1 MLRDMI
7 HATPE
12 TAKRLKKAGFPQP
25 KPDEGQVW
33 YNSAG
38 TVYVVTYSYGKTC
51 DYVVRGSNNVWI
63 ERGLNDGEVFAP
75 TATDIL
81 AHLPG
86 WSLEYTENGWVCFES
101 ILGGHR
107 DFTPNSNPAEA
118 AAEAWFFEQANM
130 TQ

>member
-1 MLRDMI
+1 MT
-7 HATPE
+7 HVTFE
-12 TAKRLKKAGFPQP
+12 TAKRLKEAGFPQP
-25 KPDEGQVW
+25 EQTVPG
-33 YNSAG
+33 SAWF
-38 TVYVVTYSYGKTC
+38 SGKTL
-51 DYVVRGSNNVWI
+51 WI
-63 ERGLNDGEVFAP
+63 MGASDAILPPHRWFAAIPTFAP

-81 AHLPG
+81 AQMLG

-118 AAEAWFFEQANM
+118 CAEAWFFEQDNM